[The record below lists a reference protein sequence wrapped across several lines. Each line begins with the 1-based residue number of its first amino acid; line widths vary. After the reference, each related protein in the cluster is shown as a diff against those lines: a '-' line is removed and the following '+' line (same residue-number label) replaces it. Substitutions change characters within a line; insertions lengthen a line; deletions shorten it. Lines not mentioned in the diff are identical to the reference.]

1 MCYKS
6 YKKYK
11 SYKFPFS
18 CAKMEG
24 YMVKMFNL
32 IIMEIKIKNID
43 DLPRAAAELLEAI
56 GERRIIALRGKM
68 GAGKTTLVA
77 EMMRQ
82 LKMDDE
88 ASSPTFAIANE
99 YHSSETGQT
108 VYHFDFYRLE
118 SSAEAYDIGIEDY
131 WDSGNL
137 CLMEWTENIEDILP
151 DDTLFVQIEEVE
163 DGSRRVTL

>member
-1 MCYKS
+1 
-6 YKKYK
+6 
-11 SYKFPFS
+11 
-18 CAKMEG
+18 
-24 YMVKMFNL
+24 
-32 IIMEIKIKNID
+32 MEIIIKDMD
-43 DLPRAAAELLEAI
+43 DMPRAAAEFLDAI
-56 GERRIIALRGKM
+56 GDRKIVALRGKM
-68 GAGKTTLVA
+68 GAGKTTLVS

-151 DDTLFVQIEEVE
+151 EETLFVDIEETPE
-163 DGSRRVTL
+163 GSRRLRIKG

>member
-1 MCYKS
+1 MNS
-6 YKKYK
+6 YKTNNKYK
-11 SYKFPFS
+11 SYKIIS
-18 CAKMEG
+18 RKMEITIQDI
-24 YMVKMFNL
+24 N
-32 IIMEIKIKNID
+32 
-43 DLPRAAAELLEAI
+43 DLSRAAAEIIEAI
-56 GERRIIALRGKM
+56 GDRRIVALRGNM

-82 LKMDDE
+82 LGMDDE
-88 ASSPTFAIANE
+88 ASSPTFAIVNE
-99 YHSSETGQT
+99 YHSSNTGQT

-151 DDTLFVQIEEVE
+151 DDTLFIEIVE
-163 DGSRRVTL
+163 QPDGSRNVII

>member
-1 MCYKS
+1 
-6 YKKYK
+6 
-11 SYKFPFS
+11 
-18 CAKMEG
+18 
-24 YMVKMFNL
+24 
-32 IIMEIKIKNID
+32 MEITIRNIS
-43 DLPRAAAELLEAI
+43 DLPAATSELLKAI
-56 GERRIIALRGKM
+56 GSRKIIALRGKM
-68 GAGKTTLVA
+68 GAGKTTLVG

-99 YHSSETGQT
+99 YHSSITGQT

-151 DDTLFVQIEEVE
+151 EDTLFVDIEEQA
-163 DGSRRVTL
+163 DGSRTLTL

>member
-1 MCYKS
+1 
-6 YKKYK
+6 
-11 SYKFPFS
+11 
-18 CAKMEG
+18 
-24 YMVKMFNL
+24 
-32 IIMEIKIKNID
+32 MEIIINGIG
-43 DLPRAAAELLEAI
+43 DLPRAAAEFLAAI
-56 GERRIIALRGKM
+56 GDRRIVALRGKM

-77 EMMRQ
+77 ELMRQ

-118 SSAEAYDIGIEDY
+118 SAAEAYDIGIEDY
-131 WDSGNL
+131 WDSGCL

-151 DDTLFVQIEEVE
+151 DETLFVEIEELP
-163 DGSRRVTL
+163 DGSRRISMQ

>member
-1 MCYKS
+1 
-6 YKKYK
+6 
-11 SYKFPFS
+11 
-18 CAKMEG
+18 
-24 YMVKMFNL
+24 
-32 IIMEIKIKNID
+32 MEIIIQNIE
-43 DLPRAAAELLEAI
+43 DLPRAAGQLLEAI
-56 GERRIIALRGKM
+56 GERRIVALRGKM

-82 LKMDDE
+82 LKMDHE

-99 YHSSETGQT
+99 YHSSETGKT

-118 SSAEAYDIGIEDY
+118 SPAEAYDIGIEDY

-151 DDTLFVQIEEVE
+151 DDTLFVEIEEMA
-163 DGSRRVTL
+163 DHTRRISL

>member
-1 MCYKS
+1 
-6 YKKYK
+6 
-11 SYKFPFS
+11 
-18 CAKMEG
+18 
-24 YMVKMFNL
+24 
-32 IIMEIKIKNID
+32 MEIIINGIG
-43 DLPRAAAELLEAI
+43 DLPRAAAEFLAAI
-56 GERRIIALRGKM
+56 GDRRIVALRGKM

-77 EMMRQ
+77 ELMRQ

-151 DDTLFVQIEEVE
+151 DETLFVDIEELP
-163 DGSRRVTL
+163 DGSRRMSMQ

>member
-1 MCYKS
+1 
-6 YKKYK
+6 
-11 SYKFPFS
+11 
-18 CAKMEG
+18 
-24 YMVKMFNL
+24 
-32 IIMEIKIKNID
+32 MEITIQDIN
-43 DLPRAAAELLEAI
+43 DLSRAAAEIIEAI
-56 GERRIIALRGKM
+56 GDRRIVALRGNM

-82 LKMDDE
+82 LGMDDE
-88 ASSPTFAIANE
+88 ASSPTFAIVNE
-99 YHSSETGQT
+99 YHSSNTGQT

-151 DDTLFVQIEEVE
+151 DDTLFIEIEEQP
-163 DGSRRVTL
+163 DGSRNVII

>member
-1 MCYKS
+1 
-6 YKKYK
+6 
-11 SYKFPFS
+11 
-18 CAKMEG
+18 
-24 YMVKMFNL
+24 
-32 IIMEIKIKNID
+32 MEIKIRNVED
-43 DLPRAAAELLEAI
+43 MPRAATELLDAL
-56 GERRIIALRGKM
+56 GNERIVALRGKM

-108 VYHFDFYRLE
+108 VYHFDFYRIE
-118 SSAEAYDIGIEDY
+118 SPAEVLDIGIEDY
-131 WDSGNL
+131 WESGNL

-151 DDTLFVQIEEVE
+151 DETLFVSIDEQP
-163 DGSRRVTL
+163 DHSRIIHIGE

>member
-1 MCYKS
+1 MNNL
-6 YKKYK
+6 KK
-11 SYKFPFS
+11 
-18 CAKMEG
+18 
-24 YMVKMFNL
+24 
-32 IIMEIKIKNID
+32 MEIKIKDIE
-43 DLPRAAAELLEAI
+43 DLPRAAAELIDAI
-56 GERRIIALRGKM
+56 GGNRIVALRGKM

-118 SSAEAYDIGIEDY
+118 SSAEAFDIGIEDY
-131 WDSGNL
+131 WESGNL

-151 DDTLFVQIEEVE
+151 DDTLFVNIEEQP
-163 DGSRRVTL
+163 DHSRIIRI

>member
-1 MCYKS
+1 
-6 YKKYK
+6 
-11 SYKFPFS
+11 
-18 CAKMEG
+18 
-24 YMVKMFNL
+24 
-32 IIMEIKIKNID
+32 MEITVNNIE
-43 DLPRAAAELLEAI
+43 DLPRAAEELLEAI
-56 GERRIIALRGKM
+56 GDRRIIALRGKM

-77 EMMRQ
+77 ELMRQ

-108 VYHFDFYRLE
+108 VYHFDFYRID
-118 SSAEAYDIGIEDY
+118 SPSEAFDIGIEDY

-151 DDTLFVQIEEVE
+151 EETLFVEIEELP
-163 DGSRRVTL
+163 DGSRLISLQ

>member
-1 MCYKS
+1 MDIIIKD
-6 YKKYK
+6 
-11 SYKFPFS
+11 
-18 CAKMEG
+18 ME
-24 YMVKMFNL
+24 
-32 IIMEIKIKNID
+32 
-43 DLPRAAAELLEAI
+43 DLPRAAAELLDAI
-56 GERRIIALRGKM
+56 GDRKIIALRGKM

-118 SSAEAYDIGIEDY
+118 SSAEAFDIGIEDY

-151 DDTLFVQIEEVE
+151 DDTLFVEIEEVE
-163 DGSRRVTL
+163 DGKRVVRVKL

>member
-1 MCYKS
+1 MG
-6 YKKYK
+6 
-11 SYKFPFS
+11 
-18 CAKMEG
+18 A
-24 YMVKMFNL
+24 V
-32 IIMEIKIKNID
+32 IEIKDTD
-43 DLPRAAAELLEAI
+43 DLPHAAAALLDAI
-56 GERRIIALRGKM
+56 GDRRIVALRGKM

-82 LKMDDE
+82 LRMDDE

-118 SSAEAYDIGIEDY
+118 SSAEAFDIGIEDY

-151 DDTLFVQIEEVE
+151 DETLFVKIEEQP
-163 DGSRRVTL
+163 DGSRLVRVKDIE

>member
-1 MCYKS
+1 
-6 YKKYK
+6 
-11 SYKFPFS
+11 
-18 CAKMEG
+18 
-24 YMVKMFNL
+24 
-32 IIMEIKIKNID
+32 MEIIINGIG
-43 DLPRAAAELLEAI
+43 DLPRAAAEFLAAI
-56 GERRIIALRGKM
+56 GDRRIMALRGKM

-77 EMMRQ
+77 ELMRQ
-82 LKMDDE
+82 LRMDDE

-151 DDTLFVQIEEVE
+151 DETLFVDIEELP
-163 DGSRRVTL
+163 DGSRRISMQ

>member
-1 MCYKS
+1 
-6 YKKYK
+6 
-11 SYKFPFS
+11 
-18 CAKMEG
+18 
-24 YMVKMFNL
+24 
-32 IIMEIKIKNID
+32 MEIIIEGME
-43 DLPRAAAELLEAI
+43 DLPRAAAQLLEAI
-56 GERRIIALRGKM
+56 GERRIVALRGKM

-82 LKMDDE
+82 LRMDDE

-108 VYHFDFYRLE
+108 VYHFDFYRLD

-151 DDTLFVQIEEVE
+151 DETLFVEIEEGL
-163 DGSRRVTL
+163 DGTRHIRF

>member
-1 MCYKS
+1 
-6 YKKYK
+6 
-11 SYKFPFS
+11 
-18 CAKMEG
+18 
-24 YMVKMFNL
+24 
-32 IIMEIKIKNID
+32 MEIIINGIG
-43 DLPRAAAELLEAI
+43 DLPRAAAEFLAAI
-56 GERRIIALRGKM
+56 GDRRIVALRGKM

-77 EMMRQ
+77 ELMRQ

-131 WDSGNL
+131 WDSGCL

-151 DDTLFVQIEEVE
+151 DETLFVDIEELP
-163 DGSRRVTL
+163 DGSRRISL

>member
-1 MCYKS
+1 
-6 YKKYK
+6 
-11 SYKFPFS
+11 
-18 CAKMEG
+18 
-24 YMVKMFNL
+24 
-32 IIMEIKIKNID
+32 MEIIINGIG
-43 DLPRAAAELLEAI
+43 DLPRAAADFLAAI
-56 GERRIIALRGKM
+56 GDRRIVALRGQM

-77 EMMRQ
+77 ELMRQ

-151 DDTLFVQIEEVE
+151 DETLFVDIEELP
-163 DGSRRVTL
+163 DGSRRISLQ

>member
-1 MCYKS
+1 
-6 YKKYK
+6 
-11 SYKFPFS
+11 
-18 CAKMEG
+18 
-24 YMVKMFNL
+24 
-32 IIMEIKIKNID
+32 MEITIKNMED
-43 DLPRAAAELLEAI
+43 MPRAAAELLGAI
-56 GERRIIALRGKM
+56 GERRIVALRGKM

-118 SSAEAYDIGIEDY
+118 SAAEAYDIGIEDY

-151 DDTLFVQIEEVE
+151 DETLFVEIEEMP
-163 DGSRRVTL
+163 DHSRRILIEN

>member
-1 MCYKS
+1 
-6 YKKYK
+6 
-11 SYKFPFS
+11 
-18 CAKMEG
+18 
-24 YMVKMFNL
+24 
-32 IIMEIKIKNID
+32 MEIIIKD
-43 DLPRAAAELLEAI
+43 MDALPGAAAELLKAI
-56 GERRIIALRGKM
+56 GDRKIIALRGKM

-99 YHSSETGQT
+99 YHSSATGET

-131 WDSGNL
+131 WDSGRL

-151 DDTLFVQIEEVE
+151 EDTLSVDIEELE
-163 DGSRRVTL
+163 DGERVVRIKD

>member
-1 MCYKS
+1 
-6 YKKYK
+6 
-11 SYKFPFS
+11 
-18 CAKMEG
+18 
-24 YMVKMFNL
+24 
-32 IIMEIKIKNID
+32 MEIIIRDIND
-43 DLPRAAAELLEAI
+43 MSRGAAEVLAAI
-56 GERRIIALRGKM
+56 GDRRIVALRGKM
-68 GAGKTTLVA
+68 GAGKTTIVA

-118 SSAEAYDIGIEDY
+118 SSTEAYDIGIEDY

-151 DDTLFVQIEEVE
+151 EDTLFINIVE
-163 DGSRRVTL
+163 QPDGSRRIII

>member
-1 MCYKS
+1 
-6 YKKYK
+6 
-11 SYKFPFS
+11 
-18 CAKMEG
+18 
-24 YMVKMFNL
+24 
-32 IIMEIKIKNID
+32 MEIIINGIG
-43 DLPRAAAELLEAI
+43 DLPRAAAEFLAAI
-56 GERRIIALRGKM
+56 GDRRIVALRGKM

-77 EMMRQ
+77 ELMRQ
-82 LKMDDE
+82 LRMDDE

-137 CLMEWTENIEDILP
+137 CLMEWTENIEDILA
-151 DDTLFVQIEEVE
+151 DETLFVDIEELP
-163 DGSRRVTL
+163 DGSRRISMQ

>member
-1 MCYKS
+1 
-6 YKKYK
+6 
-11 SYKFPFS
+11 
-18 CAKMEG
+18 
-24 YMVKMFNL
+24 
-32 IIMEIKIKNID
+32 MEIIINGIG
-43 DLPRAAAELLEAI
+43 DLPRAAAEFLAAI
-56 GERRIIALRGKM
+56 GDRRIVALRGKM

-77 EMMRQ
+77 ELMRQ

-118 SSAEAYDIGIEDY
+118 SAAEAYDIGIEDY
-131 WDSGNL
+131 WDSGCL

-151 DDTLFVQIEEVE
+151 DETLFVDIEELP
-163 DGSRRVTL
+163 DGSRRISMQ

>member
-1 MCYKS
+1 
-6 YKKYK
+6 
-11 SYKFPFS
+11 
-18 CAKMEG
+18 
-24 YMVKMFNL
+24 
-32 IIMEIKIKNID
+32 MEITIKDIE
-43 DLPRAAAELLEAI
+43 DLPRAAAELIDAI
-56 GERRIIALRGKM
+56 GENRIVALRGKM

-118 SSAEAYDIGIEDY
+118 SSAEAFDIGIEDY
-131 WDSGNL
+131 WESGNL

-151 DDTLFVQIEEVE
+151 DDTLIVNIEEQP
-163 DGSRRVTL
+163 DHSRIIRI

>member
-1 MCYKS
+1 MTITIRDI
-6 YKKYK
+6 
-11 SYKFPFS
+11 
-18 CAKMEG
+18 E
-24 YMVKMFNL
+24 
-32 IIMEIKIKNID
+32 
-43 DLPRAAAELLEAI
+43 DLPRAATQLIEAI
-56 GERRIIALRGKM
+56 GERRIVALRGKM

-118 SSAEAYDIGIEDY
+118 SSAEAFDIGIEDY

-151 DDTLFVQIEEVE
+151 EDTLFVDIEEMPVGARCVVVE
-163 DGSRRVTL
+163 SGELRVWR

>member
-1 MCYKS
+1 
-6 YKKYK
+6 
-11 SYKFPFS
+11 
-18 CAKMEG
+18 
-24 YMVKMFNL
+24 
-32 IIMEIKIKNID
+32 MEITIQDIN
-43 DLPRAAAELLEAI
+43 DLSRAAAQIIEAI
-56 GERRIIALRGKM
+56 GDRRIVALRGNM

-82 LKMDDE
+82 LGMDDE
-88 ASSPTFAIANE
+88 ASSPTFAIVNE
-99 YHSSETGQT
+99 YHSSNTGQT

-151 DDTLFVQIEEVE
+151 DDTLFIEIVE
-163 DGSRRVTL
+163 QPDGSRNVII